1 MCKVFIMTNMRQVED
16 VDSTINT
23 IADLITREER
33 DGFGYTIQGEEGLFG
48 ERTTETWGF
57 ETCFE
62 RELLDLP
69 FLKPVNYNRFG
80 TKTLPNGAGI
90 FHGRT
95 STNHKNLL
103 NTHPINKDGWSL
115 IHNGVVT
122 NIGPK
127 YKMQTTNDTE
137 HVLHYLSTQGIQ
149 GLEQNL
155 TGYYA
160 VAAFDPKNNLHI
172 IKDSTANL
180 FFAKLPQLDTF
191 VFATTKRLIKDVCKE
206 MEWEH
211 SIIAEVKNNTYL
223 IYNQDAELTHSSS
236 FKPMG
241 WGVKESKHASK
252 SLGFD
257 IGNEGLKDVKE
268 SSEDDEGYETL
279 DLNDEKPKLNF
290 TTYTSD
296 EFRELYTE
304 DEIMFL
310 DEVNNCAD
318 HSYKFFD
325 YHDNELSFEEFDV
338 LDDNEK
344 LYCTVVRSD
353 GTIVDS
359 QDHQSERLWEGSYT
373 RSHVS

>member
-1 MCKVFIMTNMRQVED
+1 MALKVGDKIVLLQD
-16 VDSTINT
+16 VLGYFKAGDVAVIS
-23 IADLITREER
+23 
-33 DGFGYTIQGEEGLFG
+33 GFG
-48 ERTTETWGF
+48 WG
-57 ETCFE
+57 
-62 RELLDLP
+62 
-69 FLKPVNYNRFG
+69 
-80 TKTLPNGAGI
+80 
-90 FHGRT
+90 
-95 STNHKNLL
+95 
-103 NTHPINKDGWSL
+103 
-115 IHNGVVT
+115 
-122 NIGPK
+122 
-127 YKMQTTNDTE
+127 
-137 HVLHYLSTQGIQ
+137 
-149 GLEQNL
+149 
-155 TGYYA
+155 
-160 VAAFDPKNNLHI
+160 
-172 IKDSTANL
+172 
-180 FFAKLPQLDTF
+180 
-191 VFATTKRLIKDVCKE
+191 
-206 MEWEH
+206 
-211 SIIAEVKNNTYL
+211 SIRV
-223 IYNQDAELTHSSS
+223 
-236 FKPMG
+236 
-241 WGVKESKHASK
+241 
-252 SLGFD
+252 
-257 IGNEGLKDVKE
+257 NEGLKDVKE